1 MDPIEECFELDWT
14 DGLPVV
20 PPTPERVEAMLA
32 GRDGGEVIAVLDPG
46 RGEATV
52 EKIAANAVMAGCR
65 PEYFPVVLAAVRAAA
80 EPRFGLD
87 GVLTTIHSQTPLIIV
102 NGPVIDD
109 LGFNYQS
116 NVFGSGTRANATVGR
131 ALNLV
136 FRNIAGAR
144 AGALDSATLG
154 HPGKFS
160 YCIAEYELATD
171 WLPLHVERGH
181 DRKTSTVTLYA
192 ADAPLCTAMM
202 GATGPDTILRTIA
215 DSLTIAG
222 TYNITK
228 GGNLGIVM
236 CPEHARICADAGLSK
251 ADVRQRLFELAQRPA
266 GELRGLGVTTFGDRP
281 ERQKFEGDPN
291 RSICPVYSPDDFIL
305 VVAGGEVGGYSA
317 VVFGGGRSVT
327 KSIEG

>member
-20 PPTPERVEAMLA
+20 PPTPARVEAMMA
-32 GRDGGEVIAVLDPG
+32 GRDGDEVIAVLDPG
-46 RGEATV
+46 RGEATI
-52 EKIAANAVMAGCR
+52 EKIAANAVMAGCK
-65 PEYFPVVLAAVRAAA
+65 PEYFPVVLAAVRAAG

-87 GVLTTIHSQTPLIIV
+87 GVLTTIHSQTPMIVV
-102 NGPVIDD
+102 NGPVIDE
-109 LGFNYQS
+109 LGFNYAS
-116 NVFGSGTRANATVGR
+116 NVFGSGNRANSTIGR

-136 FRNIAGAR
+136 FRNVAGAR

-160 YCIAEYELATD
+160 YCIAEHELATG
-171 WLPLHVERGH
+171 WPPFHVERGF
-181 DRKTSTVTLYA
+181 DRDTSTVTLYA
-192 ADAPLCTAMM
+192 ADAPLCLAHL
-202 GATGPDTILRTIA
+202 GAQGPATILDTIA

-228 GGNLGIVM
+228 GGNLAIVL
-236 CPEHARICADAGLSK
+236 CPEHARICEDAGLSK
-251 ADVRQRLFELAQRPA
+251 ADIRQYLFDHARRPA

-281 ERQKFEGDPN
+281 ERLKFEGDPN
-291 RSICPVYSPDDFIL
+291 LSISPVGQPDDFLI

-327 KSIEG
+327 IPIGA